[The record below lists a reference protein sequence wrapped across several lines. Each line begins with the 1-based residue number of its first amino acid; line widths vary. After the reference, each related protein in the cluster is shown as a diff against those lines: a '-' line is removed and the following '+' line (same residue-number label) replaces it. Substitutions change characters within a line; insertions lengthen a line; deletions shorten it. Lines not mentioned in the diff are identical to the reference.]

1 MSIDTLISDAEK
13 KFKGNFFG
21 CGKNYGEAAKLYIQ
35 AVNQCLIQQDDRVTQ
50 LYQKAAECYVADND
64 VYQAVKIYFKMI
76 PYMRKH
82 NEDII
87 PILNK
92 IVTLAVSQGYWNSA
106 AKATE
111 MLASLY
117 KEQFNNNQAIE
128 AYQKAIQ
135 YHTYD
140 NKKCSIRSCFQE
152 LGLLYLESGNYEK
165 CIHIYEELAT
175 DVLSEKLSRYTHPGY
190 VIIIVI
196 CYLANADVIGAQR
209 YLEQA
214 QTDNPGFDNTYEGR
228 FIQNIVDSVK
238 FHDITKFTQTVYD
251 YDRLKTLDNTLCK
264 VLLKICSSIE
274 ESILI

>member
-13 KFKGNFFG
+13 KFKGNLFG
-21 CGKNYGEAAKLYIQ
+21 CGKNYDEAAELYIQ
-35 AVNQCLIQQDDRVTQ
+35 AGNQCLIQQDDRVTQ
-50 LYQKAAECYVADND
+50 LYQKAAECYVADNNIYRAID
-64 VYQAVKIYFKMI
+64 IYFKMI
-76 PYMRKH
+76 PYMNDK
-82 NEDII
+82 I
-87 PILNK
+87 PIVDK

-117 KEQFNNNQAIE
+117 KEQFNNHQAIE

-140 NKKCSIRSCFQE
+140 NKKYSIRSCSQQ

-175 DVLSEKLSRYTHPGY
+175 DALSEKLSRYVHPGY

-196 CYLANADVIGAQR
+196 CHLANSDVIGAER

-214 QTDNPGFDNTYEGR
+214 QTDNPGLNNTYEGR

-238 FHDITKFTQTVYD
+238 SYDVTKFTQTVYD
-251 YDRLKTLDNTLCK
+251 YDCLKKLDNILCK
-264 VLLKICSSIE
+264 VLLKIRSFIEGE